1 MIRTPLEPVST
12 FEDDPLRIIRCV
24 RFASRY
30 NFELH
35 PDIEAAL
42 REESLRKALRER
54 ISRERVGIEVEKM
67 FARARAAPPCLP
79 WNHRSADIFL
89 LCRPDPNALLSFKLI
104 DSLGIWSSIFF
115 LPPAAQET
123 LSAASGPA
131 SDSLIAAS
139 ILQELIT
146 PGSSPTLPALHPRLT
161 SLVGNGPERKRL
173 FLAAAAAPYR
183 GLEVQKKKLTLPAPE
198 VVIKESIKVNL
209 GG

>member
-67 FARARAAPPCLP
+67 FARARAAPV
-79 WNHRSADIFL
+79 F
-89 LCRPDPNALLSFKLI
+89 
-104 DSLGIWSSIFF
+104 
-115 LPPAAQET
+115 T
-123 LSAASGPA
+123 LEPS
-131 SDSLIAAS
+131 
-139 ILQELIT
+139 
-146 PGSSPTLPALHPRLT
+146 
-161 SLVGNGPERKRL
+161 ER
-173 FLAAAAAPYR
+173 
-183 GLEVQKKKLTLPAPE
+183 
-198 VVIKESIKVNL
+198 
-209 GG
+209 